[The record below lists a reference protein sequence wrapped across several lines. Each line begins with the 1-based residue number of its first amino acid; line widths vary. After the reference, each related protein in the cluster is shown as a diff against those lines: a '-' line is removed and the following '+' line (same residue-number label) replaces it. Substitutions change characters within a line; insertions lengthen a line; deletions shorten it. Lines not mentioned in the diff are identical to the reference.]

1 MSDLI
6 YQAADEDGAEDNSK
20 AERSLTCLAIAPHPD
35 DAELFCGGL
44 LAKLVGQGHRVGVV
58 DLSAGEL
65 ASQGTPELR
74 REEARAASEVL
85 GLTLRENLGLPD
97 GALDAANPEQLA
109 TLVAA
114 LRRYRP
120 ELLLAPYER
129 ERHPDHEAA
138 SALATRAAFMAGLR
152 RYAGDDPQLPP
163 FRPRTLLYYQMR
175 VGFRPSFVV
184 DISAHVA
191 TKRAA
196 IACHASQLGR
206 DPKAAVE
213 GPDGPSGTLISS
225 SDTLAFID
233 ARDRTHGAMIGAS
246 HGEAYFCKPA
256 LSIGDPISFF
266 RQSAEALL
274 WPASD

>member
-1 MSDLI
+1 MSEHI
-6 YQAADEDGAEDNSK
+6 YQGAETDSPL
-20 AERSLTCLAIAPHPD
+20 SCLAIAPHPD

-44 LAKLVGQGHRVGVV
+44 LAKLTAQGHRVGVL

-97 GALDAANPEQLA
+97 GGLDAAAKEQVA
-109 TLVAA
+109 KLVGA

-138 SALATRAAFMAGLR
+138 SALATRAAYLAGLR
-152 RYAGDDPQLPP
+152 RYLSEPELPA
-163 FRPRTLLYYQMR
+163 FRPRALLYYQLR
-175 VGFRPSFVV
+175 VAFKPSFVV
-184 DISAHVA
+184 DISAHAA

-206 DPKAAVE
+206 DPQAAVASPE
-213 GPDGPSGTLISS
+213 GPSGTLISS

-256 LSIGDPISFF
+256 LAIDDPVSFF